1 MTEQDRRP
9 VQMRWVF
16 KESFNPD
23 GRPKGSKNRRTILRE
38 IAWQQYPVTQGGKK
52 RKMPLLQ
59 IVVMKLA
66 QKALDGTS
74 SQATKEYER
83 ILEKY
88 DPEPT
93 HDNAGYL
100 VAPADISPDDW
111 IKRELEENKT
121 LKPPPGVYDDE
132 DDEDED

>member
-1 MTEQDRRP
+1 
-9 VQMRWVF
+9 MRWVF

-52 RKMPLLQ
+52 RKMSLLL

-88 DPEPT
+88 VPEPT
-93 HDNAGYL
+93 HENAGVI
-100 VAPADISPDDW
+100 VAPAKISTEDW
-111 IKRELEENKT
+111 IKREKEENKT
-121 LKPPPGVYDDE
+121 RKPPPGAFDNDE
-132 DDEDED
+132 DWKNR